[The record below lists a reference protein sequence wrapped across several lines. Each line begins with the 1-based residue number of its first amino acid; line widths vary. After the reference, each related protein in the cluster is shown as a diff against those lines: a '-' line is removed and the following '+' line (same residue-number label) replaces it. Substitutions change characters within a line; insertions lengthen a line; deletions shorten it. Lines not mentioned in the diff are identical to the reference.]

1 MVSRAL
7 GMIEVRGMLG
17 AVEAADAA
25 LKSAAVS
32 LLRSRKV
39 GGGLVTVFLTGDVA
53 AVRSAV
59 DAAVAS
65 LGRLGLR
72 CSSHVIPRLTPDVF
86 AMIAGSACAH
96 AKQAAPEAPCGEE
109 SSGPSSS
116 GDAVSAEKDVS
127 GEPPSGCGM
136 KDAAG
141 EEDVSAVSPVEEG
154 ADEDDATDEGGEGID
169 AGSVWSGDVPD
180 LENMTVMELRR
191 LARTVGLATMTKKQ
205 IRFAGKAELQRELTE
220 FWKNRGGESE

>member
-1 MVSRAL
+1 MESRAL

-25 LKSAAVS
+25 LKSAAVR

-86 AMIAGSACAH
+86 AMIAESVCAH
-96 AKQAAPEAPCGEE
+96 AKPAAPEAPRGEE

-127 GEPPSGCGM
+127 GEGLSGRGM

-141 EEDVSAVSPVEEG
+141 EEDDVEDTE
-154 ADEDDATDEGGEGID
+154 DEGD
-169 AGSVWSGDVPD
+169 AGAVWSGDAPD

-191 LARTVGLATMTKKQ
+191 LARTVGLETMTRKQ
-205 IRFAGKAELQRELTE
+205 IRFAGKAELQRELMA
-220 FWKNRGGESE
+220 FWNNRGGESE

>member
-1 MVSRAL
+1 MENRAL

-25 LKSAAVS
+25 LKSASVR

-65 LGRLGLR
+65 LHRLGLR
-72 CSSHVIPRLTPDVF
+72 CSSHVIPRLSPEVF
-86 AMIAGSACAH
+86 PMLAERGGECARHGGPEVPCSEKSAGA
-96 AKQAAPEAPCGEE
+96 
-109 SSGPSSS
+109 SSFG
-116 GDAVSAEKDVS
+116 
-127 GEPPSGCGM
+127 
-136 KDAAG
+136 
-141 EEDVSAVSPVEEG
+141 AVSPEDEAAEEIPSGFETQDASGGENAPDVSTVEDAEDESAEEEGTEEEG
-154 ADEDDATDEGGEGID
+154 AARGWSADA
-169 AGSVWSGDVPD
+169 PD

-191 LARTVGLATMTKKQ
+191 LARTVGLKTMTRKQ
-205 IRFAGKAELQRELTE
+205 IRFAGKAELQRELTA
-220 FWKNRGGESE
+220 FWKSRGGESE

>member
-1 MVSRAL
+1 MESRAL

-25 LKSAAVS
+25 LKSAAVR

-86 AMIAGSACAH
+86 AMIDGSACAH
-96 AKQAAPEAPCGEE
+96 SKQVAHETPRGEE
-109 SSGPSSS
+109 SFGPSSS
-116 GDAVSAEKDVS
+116 DDAVSAEKDVS
-127 GEPPSGCGM
+127 GERPSGCVM
-136 KDAAG
+136 KDAAD

-154 ADEDDATDEGGEGID
+154 ADEDDDKDEGGEGID
-169 AGSVWSGDVPD
+169 AGSVWSADAPD
-180 LENMTVMELRR
+180 LESMTVMELRR
-191 LARTVGLATMTKKQ
+191 LARTVGLKTMTRKQ
-205 IRFAGKAELQRELTE
+205 IRFAGKAELQRELTA
-220 FWKNRGGESE
+220 FWKSRGGESE

>member
-1 MVSRAL
+1 
-7 GMIEVRGMLG
+7 MLG

-136 KDAAG
+136 KDAAS

-191 LARTVGLATMTKKQ
+191 LARTVGLATMTRKQ

>member
-1 MVSRAL
+1 MESRAL

-17 AVEAADAA
+17 AVEAADTA
-25 LKSAAVS
+25 LKSAAVH

-53 AVRSAV
+53 AVRTAV

-65 LGRLGLR
+65 LGRMGLR

-86 AMIAGSACAH
+86 TMIAESRGRCA
-96 AKQAAPEAPCGEE
+96 KPAAPASPCGEE

-116 GDAVSAEKDVS
+116 GDAVSAVNDVS
-127 GEPPSGCGM
+127 GECPSDCGM
-136 KDAAG
+136 RDAAG
-141 EEDVSAVSPVEEG
+141 EED
-154 ADEDDATDEGGEGID
+154 DTEDAEDEGDVG
-169 AGSVWSGDVPD
+169 AVWSGDAPD

-191 LARTVGLATMTKKQ
+191 LARTVGLGTMTKKQ
-205 IRFAGKAELQRELTE
+205 IRFAGKAELVRELTA
-220 FWKNRGGESE
+220 FWSSRGGESE

>member
-1 MVSRAL
+1 MESRAL

-25 LKSAAVS
+25 LKSAAVR

-39 GGGLVTVFLTGDVA
+39 GGGLVTVFLTGEVA
-53 AVRSAV
+53 AVQSAV

-65 LGRLGLR
+65 LGGMGLR
-72 CSSHVIPRLTPDVF
+72 CSSHVIPSLSPDVF
-86 AMIAGSACAH
+86 PMIA
-96 AKQAAPEAPCGEE
+96 EE
-109 SSGPSSS
+109 
-116 GDAVSAEKDVS
+116 DIS
-127 GEPPSGCGM
+127 GERPSGCEL

-141 EEDVSAVSPVEEG
+141 
-154 ADEDDATDEGGEGID
+154 DEDDTD
-169 AGSVWSGDVPD
+169 SVLSGDVPD

-191 LARTVGLATMTKKQ
+191 LARTVGLETMTRKQ
-205 IRFAGKAELQRELTE
+205 IRFAGKAELLRELMA

>member
-1 MVSRAL
+1 
-7 GMIEVRGMLG
+7 MIEVRGMLG

-25 LKSAAVS
+25 LKSAAVR

-86 AMIAGSACAH
+86 AMIDGSVRAH
-96 AKQAAPEAPCGEE
+96 SKRAAPEAPCGEE

-116 GDAVSAEKDVS
+116 GDTDSAEKDVS
-127 GEPPSGCGM
+127 GERPSGCVM
-136 KDAAG
+136 KDAAD
-141 EEDVSAVSPVEEG
+141 EEEVSAVSPVEEG

-191 LARTVGLATMTKKQ
+191 LARTVGLETMTRKQ

-220 FWKNRGGESE
+220 FWKSRGGESE

>member
-1 MVSRAL
+1 MESRAL

-25 LKSAAVS
+25 LKSAAVR

-39 GGGLVTVFLTGDVA
+39 GGGLVTVFLTGEVA
-53 AVRSAV
+53 AVQSAV

-65 LGRLGLR
+65 LGRMGLR
-72 CSSHVIPRLTPDVF
+72 CSSHVIPSLSPDVF
-86 AMIAGSACAH
+86 PMIAEGGEACRKH
-96 AKQAAPEAPCGEE
+96 GMPEALRGEE
-109 SSGPSSS
+109 SAGASSS
-116 GDAVSAEKDVS
+116 DAVPAEEDIS
-127 GEPPSGCGM
+127 GERPSGCEL

-141 EEDVSAVSPVEEG
+141 
-154 ADEDDATDEGGEGID
+154 DEDDTD
-169 AGSVWSGDVPD
+169 SVLSGDVPD

-191 LARTVGLATMTKKQ
+191 LARTVGLETMTRKQ
-205 IRFAGKAELQRELTE
+205 IRFAGKAELLRELMA

>member
-1 MVSRAL
+1 MESRAL

-25 LKSAAVS
+25 LKSAAVR

-39 GGGLVTVFLTGDVA
+39 GGGLVTVFLTGEVA

-65 LGRLGLR
+65 LNRLGLQ

-86 AMIAGSACAH
+86 TMIAEGGGAH
-96 AKQAAPEAPCGEE
+96 SKQAAPEAPR
-109 SSGPSSS
+109 GPSST

-127 GEPPSGCGM
+127 GERPSGCVM

-141 EEDVSAVSPVEEG
+141 EEDDVEE
-154 ADEDDATDEGGEGID
+154 AEDEGDVG
-169 AGSVWSGDVPD
+169 AVWSGDAPD

-191 LARTVGLATMTKKQ
+191 LARTVGLETMTRKQ

>member
-1 MVSRAL
+1 MESRAL

-25 LKSAAVS
+25 LKSAAVR

-86 AMIAGSACAH
+86 AMIDGSVRAH
-96 AKQAAPEAPCGEE
+96 AKQAAPEAPRGEE

-127 GEPPSGCGM
+127 GERPSGCVM

-141 EEDVSAVSPVEEG
+141 EEDDVE
-154 ADEDDATDEGGEGID
+154 DAEDEGDVGG
-169 AGSVWSGDVPD
+169 VWSGDAPD

-191 LARTVGLATMTKKQ
+191 LARTVGLETMTRKQ
-205 IRFAGKAELQRELTE
+205 IRFAGKAELQRELTA
-220 FWKNRGGESE
+220 FWNNRGGESE